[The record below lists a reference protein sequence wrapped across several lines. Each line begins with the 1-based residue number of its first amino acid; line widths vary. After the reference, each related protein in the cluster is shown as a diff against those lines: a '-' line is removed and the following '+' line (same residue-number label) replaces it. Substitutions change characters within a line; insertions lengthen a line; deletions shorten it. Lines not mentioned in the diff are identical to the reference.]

1 MNQRQW
7 NQGCFHR
14 GVITRA
20 QADQCFE
27 NENMSSCYETFF
39 KMDTMELDRRIWE
52 VFAKASQ
59 VPFFSVAYVKSFLS
73 WMGREL
79 DIGED
84 DIVKQQRVMFLLL
97 KRHFH
102 ICAQPDILS
111 CPNRDLRGI
120 CDHTS
125 TQASDNSEPHRKKRK
140 LTSMEEETLS
150 KFAKNP
156 DVSSVARSQNVPEDV
171 VFNHLT
177 SCLENG
183 EDVEVRHLGVD
194 AGMLQRIE
202 YEWHQDPETF
212 ADLVENPILLSPK
225 VDKIQENLESSGLQG
240 ITKEKVKVGLAA
252 CKRKLLF

>member
-1 MNQRQW
+1 
-7 NQGCFHR
+7 
-14 GVITRA
+14 
-20 QADQCFE
+20 
-27 NENMSSCYETFF
+27 
-39 KMDTMELDRRIWE
+39 
-52 VFAKASQ
+52 
-59 VPFFSVAYVKSFLS
+59 
-73 WMGREL
+73 
-79 DIGED
+79 
-84 DIVKQQRVMFLLL
+84 
-97 KRHFH
+97 
-102 ICAQPDILS
+102 
-111 CPNRDLRGI
+111 
-120 CDHTS
+120 
-125 TQASDNSEPHRKKRK
+125 
-140 LTSMEEETLS
+140 MEEETLS
-150 KFAKNP
+150 RFAKNP

-183 EDVEVRHLGVD
+183 EDVEVSHLGVD